1 MRRLLLGGGKQELL
15 CYCSRSKIYDVYL
28 ENTKE
33 ALAMVK
39 TTMAKYSARKHM
51 VGMRAG
57 HSARA

>member
-15 CYCSRSKIYDVYL
+15 CYCSRSKIYDVL
-28 ENTKE
+28 EE

-39 TTMAKYSARKHM
+39 TTMAKYSARKHV

-57 HSARA
+57 YSARA